1 MQKRLANNQ
10 FGNIHPS
17 IALIQKQTY
26 TRNLDEEEILSF
38 CDLLLMPGIH
48 YVSFGSLK
56 EGRKT
61 VNLFIEFL
69 KCFHTIGFIDCIGIQ
84 NRGMNL
90 YELFASYQDDV
101 QLRQALDQF
110 FIDDFSYDFIWIVY
124 PKYQVARTFINIFLD
139 QLLTFNIDQKIPI
152 VFIST

>member
-1 MQKRLANNQ
+1 
-10 FGNIHPS
+10 
-17 IALIQKQTY
+17 
-26 TRNLDEEEILSF
+26 
-38 CDLLLMPGIH
+38 MPGIH

-69 KCFHTIGFIDCIGIQ
+69 KCYHTIGFIDCIGIQ